1 MWHDNSLEGDINF
14 FTLNFFLADNTVDI
28 KEVRVINSGK
38 DTFPLYVNRQ
48 KLPKVPIL
56 THYPGMSLKKEEFY
70 EPKDLICGKYIR
82 VYSRDCLIYNCDQYT
97 KAWYRKNLGVT
108 QVAVPMKEEKPPK
121 FVIKVPPYT
130 GYGSIEDSLGSV
142 YSLDPKPPKKNINK
156 MFAEDQ
162 YILRFNCRLH
172 SETKDLNDKTF
183 ILSFYCGND
192 TIEIYETSERNS
204 GVMRGKFL

>member
-1 MWHDNSLEGDINF
+1 
-14 FTLNFFLADNTVDI
+14 
-28 KEVRVINSGK
+28 
-38 DTFPLYVNRQ
+38 
-48 KLPKVPIL
+48 
-56 THYPGMSLKKEEFY
+56 
-70 EPKDLICGKYIR
+70 
-82 VYSRDCLIYNCDQYT
+82 
-97 KAWYRKNLGVT
+97 
-108 QVAVPMKEEKPPK
+108 MKEEKPPK

-204 GVMRGKFL
+204 GVMRGKFLQRNRYKNGATGNYFCEADLCIGSVLVIGKWRFQILRADRYTYKYMQRKPKSFP